1 MEKVDYVTE
10 RTKNG
15 LDHIEHQKAGP
26 ELGKIAIFDLDIA
39 RSLLVI

>member
-15 LDHIEHQKAGP
+15 LDHIEHQKAGH
-26 ELGKIAIFDLDIA
+26 GSRKQHRRKSQTDGGHQ
-39 RSLLVI
+39 S